1 MTSECLISDLC
12 VLLDLV
18 PSEDDLLRL
27 DDDSSLLRVASLERS
42 QHLGESSLE
51 RSQYLRRRGTATWYY
66 TPHSNDHLN
75 PPFSF
80 QWHLLN

>member
-42 QHLGESSLE
+42 QHLGGSKMTLHPTEPP
-51 RSQYLRRRGTATWYY
+51 GTSNGHVTFQN
-66 TPHSNDHLN
+66 HSACTT
-75 PPFSF
+75 
-80 QWHLLN
+80 